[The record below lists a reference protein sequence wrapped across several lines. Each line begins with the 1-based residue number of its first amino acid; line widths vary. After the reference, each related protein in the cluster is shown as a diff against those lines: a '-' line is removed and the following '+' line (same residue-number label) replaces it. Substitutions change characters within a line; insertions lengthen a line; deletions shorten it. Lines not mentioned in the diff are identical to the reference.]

1 MDIPILTSQLHRPET
16 SVGDSYLRF
25 QINADTPAL
34 LAMKYVQEVL
44 IVPTTRITP
53 MPNMPECI
61 LGLFNRR
68 NRILWAVDLALMLLA
83 QPIDASSQQYHSAI
97 VRVGETPLSLIV
109 REIQGVTRVTSNVQP
124 AAGEST
130 ALLPYLEGYVWQQQE
145 KLLVLDAKA
154 IVNSPSLHSY

>member
-1 MDIPILTSQLHRPET
+1 MDVPILTPQPHQPEIN
-16 SVGDSYLRF
+16 GGGSYLRF

-83 QPIDASSQQYHSAI
+83 QPIDASSQQYHI
-97 VRVGETPLSLIV
+97 LIIRVGETPLSLIV
-109 REIQGVTRVTSNVQP
+109 REIKGVTRVTANLQSS
-124 AAGEST
+124 AEESS
-130 ALLPYLEGYVWQQQE
+130 ALLPYLEGYIWQQQE

-154 IVNSPSLHSY
+154 IINSPSLHNY